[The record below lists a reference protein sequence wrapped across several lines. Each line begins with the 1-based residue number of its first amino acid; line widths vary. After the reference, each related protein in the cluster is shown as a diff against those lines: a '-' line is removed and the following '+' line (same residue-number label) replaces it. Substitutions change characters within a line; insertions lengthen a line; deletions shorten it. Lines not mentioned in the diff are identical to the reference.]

1 MTAPSTCVG
10 RPLEG
15 EGRVQRQSW
24 LRLHEVAFERALS
37 MRAVRYLL
45 VGCLALISCAH
56 EVVRQPAALTPTMV
70 AASNSVI
77 EILQDVVITLDS
89 GYSRQLARG
98 SRWMQVGT
106 LPQGHVF
113 RIVGG
118 AFTVEGANVHE
129 AWLVIAGG
137 ELVGFYLPVE
147 KAFVHLSAR
156 VRLEFKTASP

>member
-1 MTAPSTCVG
+1 
-10 RPLEG
+10 
-15 EGRVQRQSW
+15 
-24 LRLHEVAFERALS
+24 

-45 VGCLALISCAH
+45 AGCLALISCAH

>member
-1 MTAPSTCVG
+1 
-10 RPLEG
+10 
-15 EGRVQRQSW
+15 
-24 LRLHEVAFERALS
+24 

-45 VGCLALISCAH
+45 AGCIALISCAH
-56 EVVRQPAALTPTMV
+56 EVVRQPAALTPTPV
-70 AASNSVI
+70 AASISIV
-77 EILQDVVITLDS
+77 EILQDVVVTLDS

-98 SRWMQVGT
+98 SRWMQVGR
-106 LPQGHVF
+106 LPQGDVY

-129 AWLVIAGG
+129 AWLVIAGA

-147 KAFVHLSAR
+147 RAFVHQSVR